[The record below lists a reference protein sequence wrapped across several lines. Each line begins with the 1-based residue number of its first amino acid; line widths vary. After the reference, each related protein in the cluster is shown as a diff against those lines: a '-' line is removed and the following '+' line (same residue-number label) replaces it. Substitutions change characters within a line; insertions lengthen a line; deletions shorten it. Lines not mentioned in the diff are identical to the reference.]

1 MCVSAFIG
9 SRSLGGVMSVSF
21 LTVSRCTTPLEMYLL
36 LHEVFVLEPDENL
49 QFEAE
54 VDTFPFVL
62 NTAL

>member
-1 MCVSAFIG
+1 
-9 SRSLGGVMSVSF
+9 MSVSF
-21 LTVSRCTTPLEMYLL
+21 LTVSRRTTPLEMYLL

-49 QFEAE
+49 QFQAE